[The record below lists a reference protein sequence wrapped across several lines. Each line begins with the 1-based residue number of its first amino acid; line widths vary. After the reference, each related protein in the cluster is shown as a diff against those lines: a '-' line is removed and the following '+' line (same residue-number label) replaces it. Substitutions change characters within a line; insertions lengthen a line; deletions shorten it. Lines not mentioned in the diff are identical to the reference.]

1 MIRDILRI
9 VGAACLLASGILY
22 FTSNSEQVA
31 DTDVQ
36 QMQQKIDKL
45 QNELTKAKEEL
56 AIAQT
61 VSSAEESPAVEP
73 APIVKAVLT
82 IASGAKSTSVA
93 EDLQQAS
100 IIQDATAFNDFLISN
115 QLEGKIQIGE
125 HNVDSSM
132 DFQAI
137 ATVITTAKE

>member
-9 VGAACLLASGILY
+9 FGAACLLAGGILY
-22 FTSNSEQVA
+22 FTSDSEQA
-31 DTDVQ
+31 TNLQ
-36 QMQQKIDKL
+36 HMQQKIDKL
-45 QNELTKAKEEL
+45 QSELTKTKEEL
-56 AIAQT
+56 AVAQT
-61 VSSAEESPAVEP
+61 VSSAEESPAVET
-73 APIVKAVLT
+73 APVVKAVLT
-82 IASGAKSTSVA
+82 IAYGAKSTTVS
-93 EDLQQAS
+93 EDLLQAG

-137 ATVITTAKE
+137 ATVITTVKE

>member
-9 VGAACLLASGILY
+9 VGAACLLAGGILY
-22 FTSNSEQVA
+22 FTSDSEQA
-31 DTDVQ
+31 TNLQ
-36 QMQQKIDKL
+36 HMQQKIDKL
-45 QNELTKAKEEL
+45 QSELTKTKEEL
-56 AIAQT
+56 AVAQT
-61 VSSAEESPAVEP
+61 VSSAEELPAVET
-73 APIVKAVLT
+73 APSVKAVLT
-82 IASGAKSTSVA
+82 IAYGAKSTTVS
-93 EDLQQAS
+93 EDLLQAG

-137 ATVITTAKE
+137 ATVITTVKE